1 MLDIRLEGFEEFQKK
16 LEKMVEEDIKVE
28 VVITNDHEAATT
40 LEYGSIPGK
49 RPWASAG
56 KRTRIASDIFSRDE
70 KIVSIRGYGMLRG
83 NESKIKE
90 HLANALKKINFDQN
104 IKEQI
109 INILT
114 DSANL
119 WVDNAKKDSVGDL
132 IDNNWDIQ
140 VNV

>member
-1 MLDIRLEGFEEFQKK
+1 
-16 LEKMVEEDIKVE
+16 
-28 VVITNDHEAATT
+28 
-40 LEYGSIPGK
+40 
-49 RPWASAG
+49 
-56 KRTRIASDIFSRDE
+56 
-70 KIVSIRGYGMLRG
+70 MLRG